1 MNKTLNKLQ
10 ELQAIPLPI
19 LTDKEAEHNF
29 VQWSYVN
36 IYSLQDLKDIYL
48 ISNMV
53 EEKSVKHIT
62 KKVNELIYS
71 KTKWEERKVLE
82 YLNALVKFELLDA
95 GYAAHKKFF
104 IGSDINQEL
113 TIEDIAILRNVFFYY
128 FRFKE
133 LSSWFISPTQKT
145 HSLFD
150 RFTSTDYLN
159 LTKPLYFCSERN
171 RFTDTFF
178 EDINNISSKYII
190 ESDILMR
197 FWDVY
202 LKWGTTLNI
211 LDKFNISKTGEKNIF
226 ENKEVSIAYFV
237 RPFEKFDLIEFV
249 QQNFN
254 SRQIWIPELIHKIVR
269 KYRYAV
275 SDVKDFIV
283 SEVLNNSKLTYERT
297 SEIFLIKGKT
307 SKKNIESATY
317 LFPKV
322 NNAYISHIILRR

>member
-1 MNKTLNKLQ
+1 MSKTLNKIQ
-10 ELQAIPLPI
+10 ELRAIPLPI
-19 LTDKEAEHNF
+19 LTDKEAEQSF

-36 IYSLQDLKDIYL
+36 IYSLQDLRDIYL

-53 EEKSVKHIT
+53 EEKTVKEIT
-62 KKVNELIYS
+62 KKVNELIHS

-82 YLNALVKFELLDA
+82 YLNALVKFGFLDA
-95 GYAAHKKFF
+95 GYVANRSFF
-104 IGSDINQEL
+104 IESNINQEL
-113 TIEDIAILRNVFFYY
+113 KVEDVAILKNVFFNY

-133 LSSWFISPTQKT
+133 LSSWFISPTEET
-145 HSLFD
+145 HSLFGG
-150 RFTSTDYLN
+150 FTSTDYLS
-159 LTKPLYFCSERN
+159 LSKPLYFCSERN

-178 EDINNISSKYII
+178 QDINNIDRKYII

-211 LDKFNISKTGEKNIF
+211 LDKFNISKIGEKTIF
-226 ENKEVSIAYFV
+226 ENKEVSVAYFIKS
-237 RPFEKFDLIEFV
+237 FEKFDLIEFI

-254 SRQIWIPELIHKIVR
+254 SRHIWIPELIHKIVR

-275 SDVKDFIV
+275 NDIKSFIV
-283 SEVLNNSKLTYERT
+283 SEVLSNPKLTFERT

-322 NNAYISHIILRR
+322 NNSYISHIILRK